1 MAMEEVM
8 DMARCFR
15 VMTLATLPLAANL
28 IVIRAAAA
36 QPFPSR
42 TITIVVPTA
51 PATPPDI
58 ISRVIASELSES
70 EGWRISVE
78 NKVGAVLTLGGA
90 EVLRHPA
97 DGYSIYAMALPVSA
111 APAILANMP
120 FQFETDFAP
129 VIKISTSY
137 NVLVVNPAVPAKSVS
152 ELIAL
157 LKDKPDKYTFS
168 SAGFGTPAHL
178 IGEMF
183 KLETGVR
190 ATHVPYNQIS
200 QAIGD
205 LLNGT
210 NHFMFITTLPVVDLI
225 ANGNLRALA
234 VTGSK
239 RIAALADVPTVAE
252 QGYPNLTVEDWVGFA
267 VKSGTPNDIV
277 VRLNQAI
284 NKALGKP
291 KVREAFARVGAE
303 QAGGTPLEYGDLVK
317 SQVAHW
323 ASVVKD
329 SGIKM
334 GQ

>member
-1 MAMEEVM
+1 M
-8 DMARCFR
+8 DMVRYFR
-15 VMTLATLPLAANL
+15 AMRLAALPLAA
-28 IVIRAAAA
+28 VIMIDAVAAET
-36 QPFPSR
+36 FPSR
-42 TITIVVPTA
+42 VITIVVPTA

-58 ISRVIASELSES
+58 ISRVIANELSET
-70 EGWRISVE
+70 EGWRIIVE
-78 NKVGAVLTLGGA
+78 NKAGAVLTLGGT
-90 EVLRHPA
+90 EVLKRPA
-97 DGYSIYAMALPVSA
+97 DGYAIYAMALPVSA
-111 APAILANMP
+111 APSVLPNMP
-120 FQFETDFAP
+120 FQLENDFAP

-137 NVLVVNPAVPAKSVS
+137 NVLVVNPAVAAKSVS
-152 ELIAL
+152 ELVAL
-157 LKDKPDKYTFS
+157 LKREPDKYTFS
-168 SAGFGTPAHL
+168 SGGFGTPAHL

-183 KLETGVR
+183 KLETGTR
-190 ATHVPYNQIS
+190 ATHVPYNQLS

-234 VTGSK
+234 VTGPK
-239 RIAALADVPTVAE
+239 RIPALADIPTVTE
-252 QGYPNLTVEDWVGFA
+252 QGFPNLTVEDWVGFA
-267 VKSGTPNDIV
+267 VKSGTPNDIIA
-277 VRLNQAI
+277 RLNEAI

-303 QAGGTPLEYGDLVK
+303 PAGGTPLAYGDLIK